1 MNNSVWEVW
10 TDGSSQGNRI
20 EWEHGFLCERGGYG
34 VVITKNE
41 QVVKTLYQGFK
52 NTTNNRQEL
61 FGVLEALKY
70 FTEPSKIKIYSDS
83 QYIVN
88 SINNGSAQKWF
99 EEQNYTK
106 KNLDIW
112 VEILDLLNYHDVEFI
127 WVKGHAGNEMNEL
140 VNTLAQHA
148 ANCLNLKVDICIT
161 N

>member
-1 MNNSVWEVW
+1 M
-10 TDGSSQGNRI
+10 I
-20 EWEHGFLCERGGYG
+20 
-34 VVITKNE
+34 
-41 QVVKTLYQGFK
+41 KTLYQGFK

-61 FGVLEALKY
+61 FGVLEALRY

-99 EEQNYTK
+99 KEQDYTK

-148 ANCLNLKVDICIT
+148 ANCLNLKEDIKI
-161 N
+161 NEKVNSL